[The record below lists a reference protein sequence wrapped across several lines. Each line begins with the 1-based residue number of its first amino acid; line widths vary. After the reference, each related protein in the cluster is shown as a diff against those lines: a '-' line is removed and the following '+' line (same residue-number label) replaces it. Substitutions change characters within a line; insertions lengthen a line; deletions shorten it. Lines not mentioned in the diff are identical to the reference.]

1 MRENMLIIVLL
12 GLGVFNC
19 KSPLYVAG
27 TVNYT

>member
-1 MRENMLIIVLL
+1 MKINILTIVLL
-12 GLGVFNC
+12 GLGVFNS